1 MDGGGVVRGTLL
13 GPEGSDVCSTGGT
26 RRVSTWWGVWFL
38 GVPGLRAR
46 SEALSWGGVVV
57 GLVVG

>member
-1 MDGGGVVRGTLL
+1 MVRGTLL